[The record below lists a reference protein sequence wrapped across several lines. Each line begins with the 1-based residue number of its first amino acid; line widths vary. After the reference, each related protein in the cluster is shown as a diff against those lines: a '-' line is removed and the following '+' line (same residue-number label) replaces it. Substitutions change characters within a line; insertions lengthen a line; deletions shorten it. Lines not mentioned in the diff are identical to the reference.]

1 MLAYKLLTEISN
13 LSKYKKQ
20 DCFRYVKP
28 VEKDLRIIQ
37 QDYKEAKTVFKEI
50 HKIDDKDKERLLN
63 PTILEIEYY
72 SEVIKIYK
80 NNDAIVTDNK
90 IYPITKN
97 HLIEAKKVKK
107 ELNKIKKELKKH
119 NYKKG
124 AVNGRPIQNKHE
136 Q

>member
-1 MLAYKLLTEISN
+1 MLAYKLLAEISN

-20 DCFRYVKP
+20 DRFRYVKP
-28 VEKDLRIIQ
+28 VEKDLKIIQ
-37 QDYKEAKTVFKEI
+37 QDYKEAKTVLKEI
-50 HKIDDKDKERLLN
+50 HKIDDNDKERLLN

-72 SEVIKIYK
+72 SEAIKIYK

-107 ELNKIKKELKKH
+107 ELNKIKKRIKKT
-119 NYKKG
+119 
-124 AVNGRPIQNKHE
+124 QL
-136 Q
+136 